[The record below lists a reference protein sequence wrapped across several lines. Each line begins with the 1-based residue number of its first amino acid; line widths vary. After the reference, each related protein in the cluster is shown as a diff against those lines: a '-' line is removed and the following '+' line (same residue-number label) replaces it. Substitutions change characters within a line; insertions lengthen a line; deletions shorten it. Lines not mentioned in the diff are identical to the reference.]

1 MLKVSV
7 YVCLPVVMDSVRC
20 ACMLQC
26 KQLMISYLV
35 PFHIIHCVLDS
46 AIWDLLS
53 ACTKC
58 LLVPYLCVV
67 TVFVCVY

>member
-1 MLKVSV
+1 MLNVST
-7 YVCLPVVMDSVRC
+7 YVCLPVVIDSVRC

-46 AIWDLLS
+46 AIGDLLS
-53 ACTKC
+53 ACTK
-58 LLVPYLCVV
+58 PYLCVV